1 MGLKKRL
8 LDLAAAGLRG
18 CIRVTV
24 GRNRASQVLAHL
36 SEQLVPIVEQD
47 AGIGSLKFFCP
58 SYLPEWRARTLM
70 SKEPETLE
78 WIDGFAKTDVLW
90 DVGANVGLYSLYA
103 ALRGLTVLSF
113 EPSPGNYYLLSRN
126 VELNGFDERIASYC
140 IAFNDDTRLDSFYMA
155 NTDLGGA
162 LSSFGEATDWKGEIF
177 KAKFRQAMVGY
188 SIDDFIRQFS
198 PPFPNHLKIDV
209 DGIEKKIV
217 AGASRTLADPRL
229 ESVLIELNVNLD
241 ETAEIIRAMEDC
253 GLSLAKR
260 EHAEAYYLGEAKA
273 IYNHIFVRKNP
284 A

>member
-1 MGLKKRL
+1 MGVKRRL
-8 LDLAAAGLRG
+8 LELAAAGLRG
-18 CIRVTV
+18 GVRVVV
-24 GRNRASQVLAHL
+24 GRKRSSQVLAHL
-36 SEQLVPIVEQD
+36 SEQLVPVVEQD

-58 SYLPEWRARTLM
+58 SHLPEWRARTLM

-78 WIDGFAKTDVLW
+78 WIDGFADTDVLW

-103 ALRGLTVLSF
+103 ALRGLAVLSF

-140 IAFNDDTRLDSFYMA
+140 IAFNDDTRLDAFYMA

-162 LSSFGEATDWKGEIF
+162 LSSFGEATDWKGEVF
-177 KAKFRQAMVGY
+177 KAKFRQAMVGF

-217 AGASRTLADPRL
+217 TGAAATLADLRL
-229 ESVLIELNVNLD
+229 KSVLIELNVNLG
-241 ETAEIIRAMEDC
+241 ETAEIIRIMEQS

-273 IYNHIFVRKNP
+273 IYNHIFVRNNP